1 MNPLRSLVEK
11 LPLKLLVEQDY
22 RFRQGLA
29 TMTFVNFS
37 LLVLTA
43 SDKIEAIIP
52 IPTILLLAI
61 LIPSGFVGV
70 WFFGYLLDVYVK
82 YPHLSA
88 NAVQNR
94 TPWVKEIIE
103 RLDRIEKRQEEKR

>member
-1 MNPLRSLVEK
+1 M
-11 LPLKLLVEQDY
+11 VEQDY

-43 SDKIEAIIP
+43 SDKIEKLIP
-52 IPTILLLAI
+52 IPTLLLLAI
-61 LIPSGFVGV
+61 MIPSGFVGV
-70 WFFGYLLDVYVK
+70 WLFGYVLDVYIK

-88 NAVQNR
+88 NVAQER
-94 TPWVKEIIE
+94 TPWLKDIID
-103 RLDRIEKRQEEKR
+103 RLERIEQKVEP